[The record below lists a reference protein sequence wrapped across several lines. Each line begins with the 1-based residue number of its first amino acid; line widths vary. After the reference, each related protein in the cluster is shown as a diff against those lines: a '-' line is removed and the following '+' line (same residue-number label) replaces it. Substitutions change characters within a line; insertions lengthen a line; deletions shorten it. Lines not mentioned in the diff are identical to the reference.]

1 VILSVTDNGNYL
13 TVKKQGVYLAG
24 YDTQK
29 LFDALEDFNKEVR
42 EFLFPYDLWDYL
54 DHCKYT
60 PENQESDNKLK
71 TDDELSLSDSVD
83 MLLSEPA
90 PVPID
95 ESSGLHDWTVSL
107 IRHSQTIHTKA
118 STLSKLVE
126 ELETKNEILE
136 KKNQELEQSKEY
148 NEAWI
153 DNLKQK
159 VHDLESSVWL
169 LQQENKRLKNQSE
182 LGVKVMIKIEMV
194 KIPSSQDQKISS
206 FAIGK
211 YPITQAQY
219 EAVIETNPSRFKN
232 NPQNPVESVSW
243 DDAQAFCQKLS
254 QITGKTYRLP
264 TEAEWE
270 YACRAGTTT
279 RFYFGDDANKLGDY
293 AWYYD
298 NSQKTTHP
306 VGQKKP
312 NAWGL
317 YDMSG
322 NVWEWCED
330 GVNRGGS
337 WYSNPDLCRSTYCYY
352 DNYSRDYRISDYGFR
367 VVCDN

>member
-1 VILSVTDNGNYL
+1 MTSINFYERTALIKRIENNLNEINQRYFEGGHVILSVTDNGDYL

-60 PENQESDNKLK
+60 PEDQNSDN
-71 TDDELSLSDSVD
+71 
-83 MLLSEPA
+83 
-90 PVPID
+90 
-95 ESSGLHDWTVSL
+95 
-107 IRHSQTIHTKA
+107 
-118 STLSKLVE
+118 LSKLVE

-211 YPITQAQY
+211 YPVTQEQY
-219 EAVIETNPSRFKN
+219 QAVMEINPSRFKN
-232 NPQNPVESVSW
+232 NPQNPVEKVSW

-279 RFYFGDDANKLGDY
+279 DYYFGDDANKLGDY
-293 AWYYD
+293 AWYGE
-298 NSQKTTHP
+298 NSEGTTHP
-306 VGQKKP
+306 VGQKLP
-312 NAWGL
+312 NTWGL

>member
-1 VILSVTDNGNYL
+1 MTSINFYERTALIKRIENNLNQINQRYFDKSHVILSVTDNGNYL

-29 LFDALEDFNKEVR
+29 LFDALENFIEEVR
-42 EFLFPYDLWDYL
+42 ELLSFPYDLWDYL
-54 DHCKYT
+54 DYCKYT
-60 PENQESDNKLK
+60 PEDQNSDN
-71 TDDELSLSDSVD
+71 
-83 MLLSEPA
+83 
-90 PVPID
+90 
-95 ESSGLHDWTVSL
+95 
-107 IRHSQTIHTKA
+107 
-118 STLSKLVE
+118 LSKLVE

-219 EAVIETNPSRFKN
+219 EAVMEINPSRFKN
-232 NPQNPVESVSW
+232 NPQNPVEKVSW

-279 RFYFGDDANKLGDY
+279 DYYFGDDANKLGDY
-293 AWYYD
+293 AWYGE
-298 NSQKTTHP
+298 NSEGTTHP
-306 VGQKKP
+306 VGQKLP
-312 NAWGL
+312 NTWGL